1 MVIIHDDEVGL
12 FPWFERTQAVVDIQ
26 KLRGIQRRHPNRLN
40 DRYVQ
45 RID

>member
-26 KLRGIQRRHPNRLN
+26 NCAAFSDAILTA
-40 DRYVQ
+40 
-45 RID
+45 